1 MAADSDFKNEIRQ
14 KTATWERHVQSILLA
29 ITLSTVGFC
38 AKFMW
43 DMNSQM
49 SKVITHLD
57 VIQREQTEFRNIAA
71 GLAINYVPRSEFNY
85 VLERLRTVE
94 QSQRENRTK

>member
-1 MAADSDFKNEIRQ
+1 MTESSNKSGVL
-14 KTATWERHVQSILLA
+14 ERHVQSLLLA

-43 DMNSQM
+43 DMNTQM
-49 SKVITHLD
+49 AKVITHLD
-57 VIQREQTEFRNIAA
+57 VIQREQSEFRNIAA

-85 VLERLRTVE
+85 VIERLRSVE
-94 QSQRENRTK
+94 QRQNQERTK